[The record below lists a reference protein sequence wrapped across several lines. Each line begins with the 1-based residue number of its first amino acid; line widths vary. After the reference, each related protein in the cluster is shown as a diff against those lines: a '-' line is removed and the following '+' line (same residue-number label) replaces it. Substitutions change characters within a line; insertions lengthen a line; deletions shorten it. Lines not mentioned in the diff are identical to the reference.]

1 MLKLL
6 LQTDV
11 FHRGDNALGSETS
24 REGVNTGVEPA
35 ESEVD
40 PSIGTPAVGSSGVSA
55 NESF

>member
-1 MLKLL
+1 MLNLL

-11 FHRGDNALGSETS
+11 FHRGDNVLGSEAS
-24 REGVNTGVEPA
+24 RGGINTGVEPA

-40 PSIGTPAVGSSGVSA
+40 RSIGTPGVGSSGVSA